1 MHRLM
6 LAVAILL
13 FAASTHAVNPS
24 RQGAGGDGNCP
35 PTATDERAPATA
47 SDGSAPTTA
56 PEAVPTP
63 VRPKSTISR
72 PKSGARWHS
81 FLPGMFK

>member
-13 FAASTHAVNPS
+13 FAASTHAVNPA
-24 RQGAGGDGNCP
+24 RQGAGGDGTCP
-35 PTATDERAPATA
+35 PATA
-47 SDGSAPTTA
+47 DERQQAAISDGATPTTA
-56 PEAVPTP
+56 PEAVATP
-63 VRPKSTISR
+63 VRPKATVAR